1 MKILDSDTRS
11 RQLIQASFS
20 EKGTKIILQIHIRK
34 NEVRGKVDGYPT
46 KFPTRRTKGK
56 KAKEVKLVEKATD
69 KSQESSLVS
78 KGKKKTGNRG
88 NQG

>member
-1 MKILDSDTRS
+1 MKERKK
-11 RQLIQASFS
+11 
-20 EKGTKIILQIHIRK
+20 EKG
-34 NEVRGKVDGYPT
+34 KVEGYPT

-78 KGKKKTGNRG
+78 KGKKELVTGVTKDR
-88 NQG
+88 